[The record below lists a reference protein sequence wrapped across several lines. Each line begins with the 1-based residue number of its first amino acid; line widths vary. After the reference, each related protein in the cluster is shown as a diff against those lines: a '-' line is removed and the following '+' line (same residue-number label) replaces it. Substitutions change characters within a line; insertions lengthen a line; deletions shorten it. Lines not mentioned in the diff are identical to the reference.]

1 MKIYL
6 DSKEIYE
13 LTDDKLN
20 VLKAYL
26 LEEELESEIERRI
39 IEAIESKYQACLGR
53 VRADWESKLEESG
66 IDMIPTNKEN
76 FAKLV
81 FKQDFYKNRTAREA
95 EFKASLKS

>member
-26 LEEELESEIERRI
+26 LEEELESEIERRV
-39 IEAIESKYQACLGR
+39 IEAIESK
-53 VRADWESKLEESG
+53 WESKLEESG

-95 EFKASLKS
+95 EFKASLKA